1 MVVDEDALLG
11 VGSNPSDAAAA
22 RNFEVMVEEHFVDVV
37 IGFVTTSVG

>member
-1 MVVDEDALLG
+1 MVVDEDAFLG